1 MRILYA
7 EDERSL
13 SMAVHEI
20 LKMEGYEVD
29 AVYDGEEA
37 LEHIRTKA
45 YDAAI
50 LDIMMPKADGIQVL
64 AQMRAQGDFTPVLLL
79 TAKAAVEDRITGL
92 SAVADDYL
100 GKPFSTGE
108 LLARL
113 NSMIC
118 RSTSYKHAVQTAG
131 NITLD
136 CESGELKSD
145 TSSLRLSSKE
155 SQLLSL
161 FLKNKT
167 DQFTAQQLCERLWKD
182 ALDERIVVL
191 YISYLQDKL
200 TQIHA
205 SVNILRQGGHL
216 PAGGSACV
224 MKKLRHKLICMAFL
238 VVSGVFVIVLVI
250 LYVSYGLYYSH
261 QADAMTQLISGNGG
275 IVPEFQEYKN
285 RNDQEDSLYPIIL
298 DEESE
303 FRTRYFIVYLVEDA
317 QTVSLNIKHIA
328 SVSESEASEM
338 AQTVIS
344 GDKTTG
350 YLDSYRYR
358 VTQNDNTYTV
368 IFLDC
373 NENFTSRTVTMRIIA
388 LTAILIIVLITFLFG
403 LFSKRV
409 VQPFEENANRQKQFI
424 TDASNELKTP
434 LSIIS
439 ANAEVLEYKN
449 GKNDWTQNI
458 IAQSQR
464 MGKLIGYLLTLSQ
477 MDEVEAET
485 PKKPVNFSL
494 IAVETASSF

>member
-50 LDIMMPKADGIQVL
+50 LDIMMPKADGIEVL

-92 SAVADDYL
+92 SAGADDYL

-113 NSMIC
+113 NSMIR
-118 RSTSYKHAVQTAG
+118 RSTSYQHTVQTAG

-167 DQFTAQQLCERLWKD
+167 DQFTAQQLRERLWKD
-182 ALDERIVVL
+182 AVDERIVVL

-205 SVNILRQGGHL
+205 SINIR
-216 PAGGSACV
+216 
-224 MKKLRHKLICMAFL
+224 R
-238 VVSGVFVIVLVI
+238 
-250 LYVSYGLYYSH
+250 
-261 QADAMTQLISGNGG
+261 
-275 IVPEFQEYKN
+275 
-285 RNDQEDSLYPIIL
+285 QEDAYRL
-298 DEESE
+298 EEV
-303 FRTRYFIVYLVEDA
+303 R
-317 QTVSLNIKHIA
+317 
-328 SVSESEASEM
+328 
-338 AQTVIS
+338 
-344 GDKTTG
+344 
-350 YLDSYRYR
+350 
-358 VTQNDNTYTV
+358 
-368 IFLDC
+368 
-373 NENFTSRTVTMRIIA
+373 A
-388 LTAILIIVLITFLFG
+388 L
-403 LFSKRV
+403 
-409 VQPFEENANRQKQFI
+409 
-424 TDASNELKTP
+424 
-434 LSIIS
+434 
-439 ANAEVLEYKN
+439 
-449 GKNDWTQNI
+449 
-458 IAQSQR
+458 
-464 MGKLIGYLLTLSQ
+464 
-477 MDEVEAET
+477 
-485 PKKPVNFSL
+485 
-494 IAVETASSF
+494 